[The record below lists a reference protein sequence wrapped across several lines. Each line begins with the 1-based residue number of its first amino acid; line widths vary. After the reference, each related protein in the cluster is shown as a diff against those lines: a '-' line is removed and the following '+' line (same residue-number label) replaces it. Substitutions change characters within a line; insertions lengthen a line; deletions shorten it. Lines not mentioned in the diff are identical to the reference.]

1 MADGQAGTGLN
12 TRFSHVVIAVS
23 DMERALAFYR
33 DVLEMDVVFDQKLSG
48 EPYEGRAVGGLIGGA
63 SIELLRMPGQRADA
77 GEADVHKPFGVQVVS
92 FSVPDLDAAHAVIEA
107 AAGDRVQAPFEV
119 EDVRMFFVTDPDGTV
134 IEFVEFP
141 DGARNPA
148 ELHRG
153 NPSSRRTA
161 HPGDA

>member
-1 MADGQAGTGLN
+1 MADGQAGVGFN

-23 DMERALAFYR
+23 DMDRALAFYR

-48 EPYEGRAVGGLIGGA
+48 EPFEGRAVGGLIGGA
-63 SIELLRMPGQRADA
+63 SIELLRMPGQHAD
-77 GEADVHKPFGVQVVS
+77 GGQEGVHKPLGVQVVS
-92 FSVPDLDAAHAVIEA
+92 FSVPDLDGAHALIEA
-107 AAGDRVQAPFEV
+107 AVGDRAQQPFEV

-141 DGARNPA
+141 GGARTPA

-153 NPSSRRTA
+153 VPT
-161 HPGDA
+161 GDA